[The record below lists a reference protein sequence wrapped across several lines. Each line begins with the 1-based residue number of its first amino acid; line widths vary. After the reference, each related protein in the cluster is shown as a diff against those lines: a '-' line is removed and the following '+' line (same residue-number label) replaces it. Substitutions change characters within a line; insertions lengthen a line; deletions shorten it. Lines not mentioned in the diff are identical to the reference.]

1 MKPIPDFRVFAI
13 ITAAGSGQRCP
24 GNRRK
29 QLMPLLDKPLVT
41 WSLEA
46 FSQVKR
52 LAGIVLVGPA
62 DDDQAL
68 EEMKSAAA
76 VCKKIIAVIPGGGS
90 RQASIFKGLTILKP
104 LADTDDLVLIH
115 DGVRPLITPG
125 LINRVIDHRTPDT
138 VIVPVIKAA
147 ETVKLLAGDDRI
159 SRTLPRE
166 QIGLAQTPQGTP
178 FSLLW
183 DAYQAGNEE
192 IWARATDD
200 ADLVENARP
209 GTTIRWVNGER
220 RNIKITFPEDLALA
234 EFLLQPENPEQKMNQ
249 PIITTGFGYDVHR
262 LTPDRKLVLGGIT
275 IPHSHGL
282 AGHSDADVVIHA
294 LVDAIFGAVA
304 AGDIGQ
310 HFPDSDPRY
319 RNTNSLKFLTYAA
332 ELAAAKSF
340 HLQSIDITI
349 VAQQPKL
356 APFLPR
362 MHQAISDTLTIPCQL
377 NIKATTTEGLGF
389 TGTGEGISAYTVVTA
404 RKQLQR

>member
-1 MKPIPDFRVFAI
+1 MNPVAHPRVFAI

-24 GNRRK
+24 GSKRK
-29 QLMPLLDKPLVT
+29 QLMPLLGKPLIT

-46 FSQVKR
+46 FSQVER
-52 LAGIVLVGPA
+52 LTGMVIVGPA
-62 DDDQAL
+62 DNDQDM
-68 EEMKSAAA
+68 EEIKSAVAA
-76 VCKKIIAVIPGGGS
+76 FKKIIKVIPGGDN
-90 RQASIFKGLTILKP
+90 RQSSVFKGLTALEP
-104 LADTDDLVLIH
+104 LADTDDPVLIH

-125 LINRVIDHRTPDT
+125 LINRVIDHGNPDT
-138 VIVPVIKAA
+138 VIVPMLKAA
-147 ETVKLLAGDDRI
+147 ETVKLLTGNDRI
-159 SRTLPRE
+159 SRTLPRQ
-166 QIGLAQTPQGTP
+166 QIGLAQTPQGAP

-183 DAYQAGNEE
+183 DAYQTGNEE

-200 ADLVENARP
+200 AELVENARP
-209 GTTIRWVNGER
+209 GTLIRWVDGEH

-234 EFLLQPENPEQKMNQ
+234 EFLLQTENPEQKMTQ

-262 LTPDRKLVLGGIT
+262 LTPERKLVLGGIT

-282 AGHSDADVVIHA
+282 TGHSDADVVIHA
-294 LVDAIFGAVA
+294 LVDAILGAVA
-304 AGDIGQ
+304 AGDIGR

-319 RNTNSLKFLTYAA
+319 RNADSLKFLTYAT

-340 HLQSIDITI
+340 YLQSIDITI

-356 APFLPR
+356 APFLPQ
-362 MHQAISDTLTIPCQL
+362 MHQAISDILTMPCQL

-389 TGTGEGISAYTVVTA
+389 TGTGEGIAAYAVVTA